1 MFYVVQT
8 MTAAILVLAA
18 NTAYTG
24 FPVLS
29 SILAQDR
36 IMPRQ
41 FRNRGDRLVFS
52 NGIVILA
59 AFAIL
64 LVYIFDA
71 HLNRLIQLY
80 LVGVFLSF
88 TLAQFGTVIRW
99 RSRKDTGWQRSAVIN
114 GVGGTVTGIVL
125 VVVVITKF
133 TAGAWIVI
141 AALPV
146 LMLGMRSVRG
156 HYDDVATQLA
166 HPDRVPEGKRPGNQ
180 HMTILVSRV
189 DEVAARAI
197 SYARAVGPADI
208 SAVTFDDATVA
219 PWNELASDI
228 PLDKLTRNGSQ
239 TASLRRYL
247 RDKRTRLAEGD
258 FLTLVVPE
266 QLRSAGML
274 EIVTRPAMHRL
285 KAAFLREPGIQVL
298 DIPVL
303 EDRRK
308 SSSVDLAAALHGP
321 TRHLVCILVSN
332 VHNATLQ
339 AVEYAETLQATDI
352 RAVSFVLDPAE
363 SQRIANDWLDARIPH
378 PLEIED
384 SPFRD
389 IGRSLRSYVRQFE
402 PDGIN
407 RLVTVVIPEYILSKR
422 WHQFLHGQTALII
435 KRHLLFEPG
444 VVVVSVPYH
453 LTEKDENGPWH

>member
-1 MFYVVQT
+1 
-8 MTAAILVLAA
+8 
-18 NTAYTG
+18 
-24 FPVLS
+24 
-29 SILAQDR
+29 
-36 IMPRQ
+36 
-41 FRNRGDRLVFS
+41 
-52 NGIVILA
+52 
-59 AFAIL
+59 
-64 LVYIFDA
+64 
-71 HLNRLIQLY
+71 
-80 LVGVFLSF
+80 
-88 TLAQFGTVIRW
+88 
-99 RSRKDTGWQRSAVIN
+99 
-114 GVGGTVTGIVL
+114 
-125 VVVVITKF
+125 
-133 TAGAWIVI
+133 
-141 AALPV
+141 
-146 LMLGMRSVRG
+146 MRSVRG

-166 HPDRVPEGKRPGNQ
+166 QPDRVPEGKRPGNQ

-258 FLTLVVPE
+258 FLTLIVPE